1 MDFEK
6 LKKCPQNSPFGKK
19 IFGGIN
25 VDLLRIT
32 AVVCMLSDHLWIV
45 LNPYGNLLNYV
56 GRVAFPIFAFLISE
70 GFIHTSNLKK
80 YFVRLCVFAVFSEI
94 PFNLFCSGEIFYPEY
109 QNVGFTLLMGLSAVF
124 LLDKMRKDP
133 TPKTLAV
140 SGLLLVGIFVFSNYF
155 NADYGIA
162 GVTTVVAF
170 YLFRDFPFAWVFQ
183 LVSLVILNVFVF
195 PGRPVLIKIAGQIY
209 KTHAQIFAV
218 FSLIPIWLYNGK
230 KRVCN
235 KVFGKVFQC
244 GFYAFYPVHLLL
256 LYLLFLR

>member
-6 LKKCPQNSPFGKK
+6 LKKYPQNSPFGKK

-56 GRVAFPIFAFLISE
+56 GRIAFPIFAFLISE

-94 PFNLFCSGEIFYPEY
+94 PFNLFCSGEIFHPEY

-133 TPKTLAV
+133 TPKTLAI
-140 SGLLLVGIFVFSNYF
+140 SGLLLVGIFAFSNYF

-218 FSLIPIWLYNGK
+218 FSLIPIWLYNGE